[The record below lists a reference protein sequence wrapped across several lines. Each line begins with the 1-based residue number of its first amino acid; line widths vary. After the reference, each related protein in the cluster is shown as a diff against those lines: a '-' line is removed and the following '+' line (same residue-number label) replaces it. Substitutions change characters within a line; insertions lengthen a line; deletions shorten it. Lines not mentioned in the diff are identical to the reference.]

1 MTASANLVRVKI
13 ASVAAKMVQ
22 KNVELLDGCRTVV
35 QLRSGLSEADGSDP
49 DLLVLVAVESE
60 LEDVPTGPSR
70 EYWAPDV
77 LAQKDE
83 EAARYFRSVHE
94 QLVGACQALVEKWG
108 QPHRKQS

>member
-1 MTASANLVRVKI
+1 MTTSRNLVRKQI

-22 KNVELLDGCRTVV
+22 KNMELLNGCRTVV
-35 QLRSGLSEADGSDP
+35 QLRGSLSEADGSDP

-70 EYWAPDV
+70 ECWAPGV

-83 EAARYFRSVHE
+83 EAARYFQAVRDDVIR
-94 QLVGACQALVEKWG
+94 ACQALVEKWG
-108 QPHRKQS
+108 